1 MWNCVRCVAVCLTGS
16 LAKCFIVVFTV
27 HCSPR
32 DVWTQL
38 GPSEK
43 SAKEMEFTLG
53 EEKRWHG
60 KYHLHAA
67 RREQIFKL
75 NAGAIDRIVGMV
87 ELDAVAL
94 HNIACVSPSGMRAI
108 YDNEERT
115 HSLNAEQWTRGDPP
129 NRHIS

>member
-53 EEKRWHG
+53 ERKRWLSTVNIIFTRQG
-60 KYHLHAA
+60 ENKY
-67 RREQIFKL
+67 L
-75 NAGAIDRIVGMV
+75 N
-87 ELDAVAL
+87 
-94 HNIACVSPSGMRAI
+94 
-108 YDNEERT
+108 
-115 HSLNAEQWTRGDPP
+115 
-129 NRHIS
+129 